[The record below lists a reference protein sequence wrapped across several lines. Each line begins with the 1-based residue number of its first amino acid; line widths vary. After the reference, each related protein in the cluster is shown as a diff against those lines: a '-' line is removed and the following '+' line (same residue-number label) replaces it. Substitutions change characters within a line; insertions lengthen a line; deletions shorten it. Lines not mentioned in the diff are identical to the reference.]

1 MNTSKTLLFH
11 DRWKLMTHQIR
22 YPTFYR
28 KFTRLG
34 TISTGNMREISVVRA
49 NKVHVTAFT
58 YLHFTSCLRETTLQ
72 PLDDKCSTP
81 LCFPF
86 GLRAIHFRSR
96 TRSSISRFLSFRAIK
111 TKRSFSTQQDYSK
124 LWYRS
129 ISDVLSKETF
139 KDRVNRSS
147 APTEFS
153 ARFFFLSFSFSSSRD
168 DDG

>member
-1 MNTSKTLLFH
+1 MNTSKILLFH

-124 LWYRS
+124 FWYRS

-153 ARFFFLSFSFSSSRD
+153 ARFFFLSFSFFSSRD